1 MSKTIITKKE
11 LEVPVDV
18 LVEVSAILVEHDIP
32 NQIIDTDEEED
43 SITIEV
49 SFAKDQ
55 REVIHEVEDVI
66 SDYEEEDDEDDD
78 NDNNSNDD

>member
-18 LVEVSAILVEHDIP
+18 LLEVSAILVEHNIP

-49 SFAKDQ
+49 SFTKEQ

-66 SDYEEEDDEDDD
+66 SDYEEEDDDDDD
-78 NDNNSNDD
+78 NGSDNND